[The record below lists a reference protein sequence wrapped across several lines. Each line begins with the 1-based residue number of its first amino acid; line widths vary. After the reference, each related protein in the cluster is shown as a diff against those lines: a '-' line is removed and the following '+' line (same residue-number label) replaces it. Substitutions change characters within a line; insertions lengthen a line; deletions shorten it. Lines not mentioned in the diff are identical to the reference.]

1 MPSAKR
7 CCISMLAKQA
17 QVEGEGLH
25 MGIRRREG
33 GVGVEKHT
41 YAVGSSADLRHVKA
55 LDVV

>member
-1 MPSAKR
+1 MLSAKR

-33 GVGVEKHT
+33 GGGGEAHIC
-41 YAVGSSADLRHVKA
+41 GGWQC
-55 LDVV
+55 